1 MADPVIVIT
10 PKDVW
15 TKVATDVVSG
25 QILQLSEQPQGYFY
39 THRLTGTSAPSATT
53 NKNESVEIFRGSS
66 NSETIENSVGID
78 IYIMCTVADGKVRVD
93 L

>member
-1 MADPVIVIT
+1 MADPVLVST

-15 TKVATDVVSG
+15 TKVATNVTSG
-25 QILQLSEQPQGYFY
+25 QILKLYEQPQGYFY

-53 NKNESVEIFRGSS
+53 DKDESVEIFRGNS
-66 NSETIENSVGID
+66 NSEKIENSVGID
-78 IYIMCTVADGKVRVD
+78 IYIMCTVAAGKVRVD